1 MLILN
6 LAFLRQTPFLLET
19 IKIVD
24 LEKKPEIKQSFG
36 GVSVVRETKSA
47 DLRVR
52 RPASQFGE
60 QRMLLPFLRAEIAT
74 VNLFAEET
82 ALGST

>member
-1 MLILN
+1 M
-6 LAFLRQTPFLLET
+6 
-19 IKIVD
+19 D

-36 GVSVVRETKSA
+36 GVSVVREAKSA

-52 RPASQFGE
+52 RPAPQFGE
-60 QRMLLPFLRAEIAT
+60 QRMLLPFLWAEIGT